1 MIQTYGAVIPDDA
14 AKQIIAYLQSHYTP
28 ETRK

>member
-1 MIQTYGAVIPDDA
+1 VIPDDA